1 MPSSKNSF
9 PSGLP
14 TLQLPHI
21 QTVSKAADIPGCFA
35 RAGLSYTAIDVVNWP
50 DDFPEHPRACFAAA
64 HDDSRILLH
73 FKVREALTGAQTAD
87 DDGPVWED
95 SCVEFF
101 CAPDDGGYYNLECNC
116 IDRLH
121 LAFGRG
127 RENRTAAPAEV
138 TAKIDRWA
146 SLGHN
151 PLPLQHVPA
160 WELALTVP
168 AEAFFRHSPAP
179 LAGQRMKGNVYCM
192 GGRPVRPHYLS
203 LFPIRSE
210 KPDFH
215 RPECFSEFIFLQ

>member
-35 RAGLSYTAIDVVNWP
+35 RTGLAYTAIDTVNWP
-50 DDFPEHPRACFAAA
+50 GAFPEHPEAWFAAA
-64 HDDSRILLH
+64 HDGRRILLH
-73 FKVREALTGAQTAD
+73 FKVQEALTGARTAD

-101 CAPDDGGYYNLECNC
+101 CAPDGDGYYNLECNC
-116 IDRLH
+116 IGRLH
-121 LAFGRG
+121 LAYGSG
-127 RENRTAAPAEV
+127 RENRTVAPAEL
-138 TAKIDRWA
+138 TAQIDRWT
-146 SLGHN
+146 SLGHDPF
-151 PLPLQHVPA
+151 PLRHVPE
-160 WELALTVP
+160 WELALAVP
-168 AEAFFRHSPAP
+168 AEAFFRQSLSP
-179 LAGQRMKGNVYCM
+179 LSGRRMKGNVYGM

-203 LFPIRSE
+203 LFPVHSE

-215 RPECFSEFIFLQ
+215 RPEYFSDFVFL